1 MPALGRP
8 PTPRK
13 IVKTGTFLLSRGY
26 YTRDP
31 HNPMRILALLP
42 LIAAATVLAADA
54 PKSSADREKAWKA
67 DIFPILEKSC
77 IGCHGKDPAKK
88 PKGGL
93 NLMTLDAA
101 TKGGKDAG
109 AGFTWGDASKSS
121 IYKSAELGIKDR
133 EDEAAMP
140 PKKSKSEPLTAAQ
153 LAKLKAFIEAK

>member
-1 MPALGRP
+1 
-8 PTPRK
+8 
-13 IVKTGTFLLSRGY
+13 
-26 YTRDP
+26 
-31 HNPMRILALLP
+31 MRTLALLP

-54 PKSSADREKAWKA
+54 PKSSAADREKAWKA

-121 IYKSAELGIKDR
+121 IYKSAQLGIKDR
-133 EDEAAMP
+133 EDEMAMP
-140 PKKSKSEPLTAAQ
+140 PKKSKSEPLTEAQ